1 MKEPHPPKWADRFLT
16 WYCDPGL
23 LEEIQGDAWQLYFER
38 LKSEGKRSADRKY
51 IWDVVRFCRWSNI
64 RKPANRSDIAN
75 APAIWNFNFKLAVR
89 NAGRNKTLFGI
100 KMIGLAL
107 CLAFTLILT
116 AYIVNEVTFD
126 RFHTHHERMY
136 RVVSTVKFPDHTTH
150 YAITPLPLG
159 NALREAIPEI
169 QSFARFMYEEK
180 SVFRLE
186 DKIFST
192 EKTLAADTNFLRIF
206 TFEYLKGTHEALD
219 GPDKI
224 VLTETLAQKFFGRN
238 DPIGETIEFA
248 EDMLLEV
255 TAVIKDVP
263 PNSHLQ
269 FDALISW
276 DSFDR
281 NDAWGNLNAY
291 TYILLRPDATIEA
304 VQEKMPAVLATF
316 HDLIA
321 RDFNATYEPV
331 FENITDI
338 HFSRPLD
345 EDIAEKRNKTNIYI
359 LLVVVFLFLIG
370 GLVNY
375 LNLTLTELTSNLRK
389 IGIIRVF
396 GGLNGG
402 HNKIVL
408 TDIFF
413 TILVVTPLV
422 VLFAYFGLNIGRS
435 FLSININPAVLTH
448 PLFVGMIGAFLALL
462 ITSSKLNSLI
472 LARAGHI
479 IACLQGRLSKRESG
493 TAFRKIL
500 VCVQLCFSIIMIA
513 LITLIVDQFRFI
525 QEADKGFDDKNTIV
539 IKLPWEKPRIVETFT
554 EELRTVP
561 GVVKADGSS
570 YYPGII
576 ETKYVFEVETEKG
589 MEQLLVPMMLC
600 GYDYLS
606 VLDIRLAKGRA
617 FSPDQVSDQYAAY
630 IVNETAAKQFGW
642 KDPVG
647 KKIRGPL
654 IGGNEAYR
662 DGIVIGMA
670 EDFNFATLHS
680 KIEPVIIFLTDE
692 NWGSQFIYAKL
703 EPVHPDDLIQTI
715 ESKFKDQWPAAPF
728 DWEYLDSKYLSL
740 YKKDYEVK
748 DIFEIGL
755 VISIIISCL
764 GIFSISAL
772 INVLRTK
779 EMGIR
784 RVMGAS
790 GLHLFYLHTKS
801 LVYFTL
807 LAALAACP
815 VIWFTSDQ
823 WLRNFA
829 YHVPVDV
836 KYFVVPGLLALALTL
851 ATSGYHGIK
860 GIHTNLVSALKHE

>member
-1 MKEPHPPKWADRFLT
+1 MNESHPPKWADRVLA
-16 WYCDPGL
+16 WYCDPDL

-38 LKSEGKRSADRKY
+38 VKHEGKARADRKY
-51 IWDVVRFCRWSNI
+51 IWDVIRFFRWSNI
-64 RKPANRSDIAN
+64 RKPGNKLSMATQGAL
-75 APAIWNFNFKLAVR
+75 WNFNFKLAVR
-89 NAGRNKTLFGI
+89 NAAKNKLIFGI
-100 KMIGLAL
+100 KTTGLAL
-107 CLAFTLILT
+107 CLAFSLILT
-116 AYIVNEVTFD
+116 AYVVNEFTFD
-126 RFHTHHERMY
+126 RFHTHYDRLY
-136 RVVSTVKFPDHTTH
+136 RVVSMVKFPDHTTH

-169 QSFARFMYEEK
+169 QSFSRFMYEEK
-180 SVFRLE
+180 SVFRVD
-186 DKIFST
+186 DKIFSH
-192 EKTLAADTNFLRIF
+192 EKTLAADTSFLRIF
-206 TFEYLKGTHEALD
+206 TFEYLAGSHDALD

-238 DPIGETIEFA
+238 DPIGKTIEFA
-248 EDMLLEV
+248 DDMLLEV
-255 TAVIKDVP
+255 TGVIKDVP

-269 FDALISW
+269 FGALISW
-276 DSFDR
+276 DSFNR
-281 NDAWGNLNAY
+281 YDAWGNLNAY
-291 TYILLRPDATIEA
+291 TYILLKPDATIEA
-304 VQEKMPAVLATF
+304 VQKKMPAVLATF

-321 RDFNATYEPV
+321 RDYNTIYEPV
-331 FENITDI
+331 FERITDI
-338 HFSRPLD
+338 HFSGALD

-370 GLVNY
+370 GAVNY

-389 IGIIRVF
+389 IGIVRVF
-396 GGLNGG
+396 GGMNGG

-408 TDIFF
+408 TDIFL
-413 TILVVTPLV
+413 TILVVTPLA
-422 VLFAYFGLNIGRS
+422 LLCAYFGWNIGRS

-448 PLFVGMIGAFLALL
+448 PLFIGMIGALLALL
-462 ITSSKLNSLI
+462 ITASKLNALI
-472 LARAGHI
+472 LARAGHVI
-479 IACLQGRLSKRESG
+479 TCLQGRLSKKQSG

-539 IKLPWEKPRIVETFT
+539 LKLPWERPSIVETFT

-561 GVVKADGSS
+561 GIVKADGSS

-589 MEQLLVPMMLC
+589 MDQLLVPMMLC

-606 VLDIRLAKGRA
+606 VLDIKVAEGRA
-617 FSPDQVSDQYAAY
+617 FSRDQASDQYSAY
-630 IVNETAAKQFGW
+630 MVNETAAKQFGW

-654 IGGNEAYR
+654 DGDNEAFR
-662 DGIVIGMA
+662 EGIVIGVTD
-670 EDFNFATLHS
+670 DFNFATLHN

-703 EPVHPDDLIQTI
+703 DPVHPDGLIQTI
-715 ESKFKDQWPAAPF
+715 ESKFKEQWPAAPF

-740 YKKDYEVK
+740 YKKDHEVK

-755 VISIIISCL
+755 IISIIISSL

-790 GLHLFYLHTKS
+790 GLHLFYLHIRS
-801 LVYFTL
+801 LIYFTL
-807 LAALAACP
+807 LAAVAACP
-815 VIWFTSDQ
+815 VIWFASDQ
-823 WLRNFA
+823 WLQNFA
-829 YHVPVDV
+829 YHIPVNI
-836 KYFVVPGLLALALTL
+836 KYFVVPGVLALALTL
-851 ATSGYHGIK
+851 VTSGYHGIK
-860 GIHTNLVSALKHE
+860 GIRTNLVRALKHE

>member
-1 MKEPHPPKWADRFLT
+1 MADSHPPKWADRFLT
-16 WYCDPGL
+16 WYCDPYL

-38 LKSEGKRSADRKY
+38 LRTEGKERADRKY
-51 IWDVVRFCRWSNI
+51 IWDVLRFCRWSNI
-64 RKPANRSDIAN
+64 RKPATRSYIAN
-75 APAIWNFNFKLAVR
+75 SPAIWNFNFKLAVR
-89 NAGRNKTLFGI
+89 NAGKNKTIFGI
-100 KMIGLAL
+100 KTIGLAL

-126 RFHTHHERMY
+126 RFHTYHERLF
-136 RVVSTVKFPDHTTH
+136 RVVSTVKFPEHTTH

-159 NALREAIPEI
+159 NALTEAIPEI
-169 QSFARFMYEEK
+169 ESFSRFMYEET
-180 SVFRLE
+180 SVFRFD
-186 DKIFST
+186 DKIFSN
-192 EKTLAADTNFLRIF
+192 EKTLAADSNFLRML
-206 TFEYLKGTHEALD
+206 TFEYLKGSHEALD

-224 VLTETLAQKFFGRN
+224 VLTETLSQKFFGRE
-238 DPIGETIEFA
+238 DPIGKTVEFA

-255 TAVIKDVP
+255 TAVIKDLP
-263 PNSHLQ
+263 TNSHLQ

-276 DSFDR
+276 NTFDR
-281 NDAWGNLNAY
+281 YDAWGNLNAY
-291 TYILLRPDATIEA
+291 TYILLRADATIEA
-304 VQEKMPAVLATF
+304 VKAKMPAVLATF

-321 RDFNATYEPV
+321 RDYNATYEPV
-331 FENITDI
+331 FEKITDI
-338 HFSRPLD
+338 HFSQPLD
-345 EDIAEKRNKTNIYI
+345 EDIAEKRNKANIYI
-359 LLVVVFLFLIG
+359 LVVVILLFLVG

-375 LNLTLTELTSNLRK
+375 LNLTMTELTSNLRK

-408 TDIFF
+408 SDVFF
-413 TILVVTPLV
+413 TMLVVTPLV
-422 VLFAYFGLNIGRS
+422 LLFAYLGWNIGRS

-448 PLFVGMIGAFLALL
+448 PVFLGMIGGFFVLL
-462 ITSSKLNSLI
+462 IISSRLNSLI
-472 LARAGHI
+472 LSRAGHV
-479 IACLQGRLSKRESG
+479 IACLQGRVSKNDRG

-500 VCVQLCFSIIMIA
+500 VCIQLCFSIIMIA
-513 LITLIVDQFRFI
+513 LITVIVDQFHFI
-525 QEADKGFDDKNTIV
+525 QETDKGFDDKNTIV
-539 IKLPWEKPRIVETFT
+539 IKLPGEEPRIVETFT

-561 GVVKADGSS
+561 GILKADGSS

-600 GYDYLS
+600 GYNYLN
-606 VLDIRLAKGRA
+606 VLDIKVAKGRA
-617 FSPDQVSDQYAAY
+617 FSQKQVTDQYGGY
-630 IVNETAAKQFGW
+630 MVNETAAKQFGW

-654 IGGNEAYR
+654 SGGNEAFR
-662 DGIVIGMA
+662 EGTVVGVT
-670 EDFNFATLHS
+670 EDFNFATLHNT
-680 KIEPVIIFLTDE
+680 IEPVIIFLTDK

-703 EPVHPDDLIQTI
+703 DPIHPDDLIQTI
-715 ESKFKDQWPAAPF
+715 ESKYKDQWPGQPF

-790 GLHLFYLHTKS
+790 GLHLFYLHIKS
-801 LVYFTL
+801 LIYFTL
-807 LAALAACP
+807 LAAIAACP
-815 VIWFTSDQ
+815 VIWFASDQ
-823 WLRNFA
+823 WLQNFA
-829 YHVPVDV
+829 YHIPVNL

-851 ATSGYHGIK
+851 ITSGYHGIK
-860 GIHTNLVSALKHE
+860 GIHANLVRALKHE

>member
-1 MKEPHPPKWADRFLT
+1 MKEPHPPKWADHFLT
-16 WYCDPGL
+16 WYCDPDL

-38 LKSEGKRSADRKY
+38 LKTEGKAHADRKY
-51 IWDVVRFCRWSNI
+51 IWDVIRFCRWSNI
-64 RKPANRSDIAN
+64 RRSSTRSNIAN
-75 APAIWNFNFKLAVR
+75 SPAIWKFNFKLAVR
-89 NAGRNKTLFGI
+89 NAGKNKTIFGI
-100 KMIGLAL
+100 KTIGLAL

-126 RFHTHHERMY
+126 RFHTYHDRLF
-136 RVVSTVKFPDHTTH
+136 RVVSTVKFPDHSTH

-159 NALREAIPEI
+159 NALTEAIPEI
-169 QSFARFMYEEK
+169 ESFSRFMYEET
-180 SVFRLE
+180 SVFRLD
-186 DKIFST
+186 DKIFSN
-192 EKTLAADTNFLRIF
+192 EKTLAADSNFLRML
-206 TFEYLKGTHEALD
+206 TFEYLKGNHEALD

-224 VLTETLAQKFFGRN
+224 VLTETLSQKFFGRE
-238 DPIGETIEFA
+238 DPIGKTVEFA

-255 TAVIKDVP
+255 SAVIKDLP
-263 PNSHLQ
+263 TNSHLQ

-276 DSFDR
+276 ETFDR
-281 NDAWGNLNAY
+281 YDAWGNLNAY
-291 TYILLRPDATIEA
+291 TYILLRADATIEA
-304 VQEKMPAVLATF
+304 VKAKMPAVLATF

-321 RDFNATYEPV
+321 RDYDATYEPV
-331 FENITDI
+331 FEKITDI
-338 HFSRPLD
+338 HFSHPLD
-345 EDIAEKRNKTNIYI
+345 EDIALKRNKANIYI
-359 LLVVVFLFLIG
+359 LVVVIFLFLVG

-375 LNLTLTELTSNLRK
+375 LNLTMTELTSNLRK

-408 TDIFF
+408 SDVFF
-413 TILVVTPLV
+413 TILVVSPLV
-422 VLFAYFGLNIGRS
+422 LLFAYFGWNIGRS

-448 PLFVGMIGAFLALL
+448 PLFLGMIGGFFALL
-462 ITSSKLNSLI
+462 IASSRLNALVLS
-472 LARAGHI
+472 RTGYVM
-479 IACLQGRLSKRESG
+479 ACLQGRVSKNERG

-500 VCVQLCFSIIMIA
+500 VCIQLCFSIIMIA
-513 LITLIVDQFRFI
+513 LITVIVDQFRFI
-525 QEADKGFDDKNTIV
+525 QETNKGFDDKNTIV
-539 IKLPWEKPRIVETFT
+539 IKLPGEEPRIVETFT

-561 GVVKADGSS
+561 GILKADGSS

-600 GYDYLS
+600 GYDYLN
-606 VLDIRLAKGRA
+606 VLDIKVAKGRA
-617 FSPDQVSDQYAAY
+617 FSQNQASDQYGAY
-630 IVNETAAKQFGW
+630 MVNETAAKQFGW

-654 IGGNEAYR
+654 SGGNEAFR
-662 DGIVIGMA
+662 HGTVIGVT
-670 EDFNFATLHS
+670 EDFNFATLHNA
-680 KIEPVIIFLTDE
+680 IEPVIIFLTDK

-703 EPVHPDDLIQTI
+703 DPIHPDDLIQTI
-715 ESKFKDQWPAAPF
+715 ESKYKDQWPGQPF

-790 GLHLFYLHTKS
+790 GLHLFYLHIKS
-801 LVYFTL
+801 LIYFTL
-807 LAALAACP
+807 LAAIAACP

-823 WLRNFA
+823 WLQNFA
-829 YHVPVDV
+829 YRIPINL

-851 ATSGYHGIK
+851 ITSGYHGIK
-860 GIHTNLVSALKHE
+860 GIHANLVRVLKHE